1 MQLSICES
9 VMIQF
14 LMIMIL
20 VKYIRSTKMMSSYIH
35 RKDIYY
41 EKHCRTL
48 EKEIGMLQAEK
59 ENLKREN
66 IELQLKLGID
76 LEHIKQNNAMD
87 RKVIANAL
95 YSQKLFND
103 GKAEMDEALA
113 VLTNEIEK
121 AKELNKEY
129 KDITDA
135 LLEEMF
141 NKDNYKK

>member
-1 MQLSICES
+1 MSNK
-9 VMIQF
+9 
-14 LMIMIL
+14 L
-20 VKYIRSTKMMSSYIH
+20 VKSKSNIEK
-35 RKDIYY
+35 KLEYY
-41 EKHCRTL
+41 ERHCKTL

-59 ENLKREN
+59 ENLKKEN
-66 IELQLKLGID
+66 VELQLKLGID

-87 RKVIANAL
+87 RNVIANAL

-129 KDITDA
+129 KNIIDA

>member
-1 MQLSICES
+1 MSNK
-9 VMIQF
+9 
-14 LMIMIL
+14 L
-20 VKYIRSTKMMSSYIH
+20 VKSKSNME
-35 RKDIYY
+35 KKLDYY
-41 EKHCRTL
+41 KGHCRTL

-59 ENLKREN
+59 ENLKKEN
-66 IELQLKLGID
+66 VELQLKLGID

-129 KDITDA
+129 KNITDA

>member
-1 MQLSICES
+1 MSNK
-9 VMIQF
+9 
-14 LMIMIL
+14 L
-20 VKYIRSTKMMSSYIH
+20 VKTKSNIE
-35 RKDIYY
+35 KKLEYY
-41 EKHCRTL
+41 ERHCETL

-59 ENLKREN
+59 ENLKKEN
-66 IELQLKLGID
+66 VELQLKLGID
-76 LEHIKQNNAMD
+76 SEHIKQNNAMD

-103 GKAEMDEALA
+103 GKAEMDVALA

-129 KDITDA
+129 KNIIDA

>member
-1 MQLSICES
+1 MSNK
-9 VMIQF
+9 
-14 LMIMIL
+14 L
-20 VKYIRSTKMMSSYIH
+20 VKTKSNIE
-35 RKDIYY
+35 KKLEYY
-41 EKHCRTL
+41 ERHCKTL

-103 GKAEMDEALA
+103 GKSEMDEALA

-121 AKELNKEY
+121 AKELNKDY
-129 KDITDA
+129 KNIIDA
-135 LLEEMF
+135 LLDEMF

>member
-1 MQLSICES
+1 MSNK
-9 VMIQF
+9 
-14 LMIMIL
+14 L
-20 VKYIRSTKMMSSYIH
+20 VKSKSNME
-35 RKDIYY
+35 KKLEYY
-41 EKHCRTL
+41 ERHCRTL

-59 ENLKREN
+59 ENLKKEN
-66 IELQLKLGID
+66 VELQLKLGID

-95 YSQKLFND
+95 YSQKLFNE
-103 GKAEMDEALA
+103 GKAEMNEALA

-129 KDITDA
+129 KNIIDA
-135 LLEEMF
+135 LLEERF

>member
-1 MQLSICES
+1 MSNK
-9 VMIQF
+9 
-14 LMIMIL
+14 L
-20 VKYIRSTKMMSSYIH
+20 VKTKSNIE
-35 RKDIYY
+35 KKLEYY
-41 EKHCRTL
+41 ERHCKTL

-59 ENLKREN
+59 ENLKKEN
-66 IELQLKLGID
+66 VELQLKLGID

-103 GKAEMDEALA
+103 GKAEMDGALA

-129 KDITDA
+129 KNITDA

>member
-1 MQLSICES
+1 MSNK
-9 VMIQF
+9 
-14 LMIMIL
+14 L
-20 VKYIRSTKMMSSYIH
+20 VKNKSNIEK
-35 RKDIYY
+35 KLEYY
-41 EKHCRTL
+41 ERHCRTL

-59 ENLKREN
+59 ENLRREN

-103 GKAEMDEALA
+103 GKAEMDGALA

-129 KDITDA
+129 KDITQP
-135 LLEEMF
+135 F
-141 NKDNYKK
+141 TVRNN

>member
-1 MQLSICES
+1 MRWQI
-9 VMIQF
+9 IIF
-14 LMIMIL
+14 KL
-20 VKYIRSTKMMSSYIH
+20 VELCAY
-35 RKDIYY
+35 D
-41 EKHCRTL
+41 TL
-48 EKEIGMLQAEK
+48 TTATAKGFM
-59 ENLKREN
+59 N
-66 IELQLKLGID
+66 IGID

-129 KDITDA
+129 KNITDA

>member
-1 MQLSICES
+1 MSNK
-9 VMIQF
+9 
-14 LMIMIL
+14 L
-20 VKYIRSTKMMSSYIH
+20 VKTKSNIE
-35 RKDIYY
+35 KKLEYY
-41 EKHCRTL
+41 ERHCKTL

-59 ENLKREN
+59 ENLKKEN
-66 IELQLKLGID
+66 VELQLKLGID

-103 GKAEMDEALA
+103 GKAEMDGALA

-129 KDITDA
+129 KDITDV

>member
-1 MQLSICES
+1 MEKKLE
-9 VMIQF
+9 
-14 LMIMIL
+14 
-20 VKYIRSTKMMSSYIH
+20 
-35 RKDIYY
+35 YY
-41 EKHCRTL
+41 ERHCKTL

-59 ENLKREN
+59 ENLKKEN
-66 IELQLKLGID
+66 VELQLKLGID

-95 YSQKLFND
+95 YSQKLFNE
-103 GKAEMDEALA
+103 GKAEMNEALA

-129 KDITDA
+129 KNIIDA
-135 LLEEMF
+135 LLEERF

>member
-1 MQLSICES
+1 MSNK
-9 VMIQF
+9 
-14 LMIMIL
+14 L
-20 VKYIRSTKMMSSYIH
+20 VKSKSNME
-35 RKDIYY
+35 KKLEYY
-41 EKHCRTL
+41 ERHCKTL

-66 IELQLKLGID
+66 VELQLKLGID

-95 YSQKLFND
+95 YSQKLFNE
-103 GKAEMDEALA
+103 GKAEMDEALV

-129 KDITDA
+129 KNITDA

>member
-1 MQLSICES
+1 MSRLKIGENRMSNK
-9 VMIQF
+9 
-14 LMIMIL
+14 L
-20 VKYIRSTKMMSSYIH
+20 VKSKSNME
-35 RKDIYY
+35 KKLEYY
-41 EKHCRTL
+41 KRHCKTL

-76 LEHIKQNNAMD
+76 LDHIKQNNAMD
-87 RKVIANAL
+87 RKVIANVL

-129 KDITDA
+129 KNITDD

>member
-1 MQLSICES
+1 MSNK
-9 VMIQF
+9 
-14 LMIMIL
+14 L
-20 VKYIRSTKMMSSYIH
+20 VKTKSNIE
-35 RKDIYY
+35 KKLEYY
-41 EKHCRTL
+41 ERHCKTL

-59 ENLKREN
+59 ENLKKEN
-66 IELQLKLGID
+66 VELQLKLGID

-95 YSQKLFND
+95 YSQKLFNE
-103 GKAEMDEALA
+103 GKAEMNEALA

-129 KDITDA
+129 KNIIDA

-141 NKDNYKK
+141 NKDNHKK

>member
-1 MQLSICES
+1 MSNK
-9 VMIQF
+9 
-14 LMIMIL
+14 L
-20 VKYIRSTKMMSSYIH
+20 VKSKSNME
-35 RKDIYY
+35 KKLKYY
-41 EKHCRTL
+41 ERHCKTL

-59 ENLKREN
+59 ENLKKEN
-66 IELQLKLGID
+66 VELQLKLGID

-129 KDITDA
+129 KNITDA

>member
-1 MQLSICES
+1 MSNK
-9 VMIQF
+9 
-14 LMIMIL
+14 L
-20 VKYIRSTKMMSSYIH
+20 VKSKSNME
-35 RKDIYY
+35 KKLEYY
-41 EKHCRTL
+41 EKHCKTL

-59 ENLKREN
+59 ENLKKEN
-66 IELQLKLGID
+66 VELQLKLGID

-95 YSQKLFND
+95 YSQKLFNA

-129 KDITDA
+129 KNITDA

>member
-1 MQLSICES
+1 MSNK
-9 VMIQF
+9 
-14 LMIMIL
+14 L
-20 VKYIRSTKMMSSYIH
+20 VKTKSNME
-35 RKDIYY
+35 KKLEYY
-41 EKHCRTL
+41 ERHCRTL

-59 ENLKREN
+59 ENLKKEN
-66 IELQLKLGID
+66 VELQLKLGID

-95 YSQKLFND
+95 YSQKLFNA

-129 KDITDA
+129 KNITDA

>member
-1 MQLSICES
+1 MSNK
-9 VMIQF
+9 
-14 LMIMIL
+14 L
-20 VKYIRSTKMMSSYIH
+20 VKSKSNME
-35 RKDIYY
+35 KKLEYY
-41 EKHCRTL
+41 ERHCKTL

-59 ENLKREN
+59 ENLKKEN
-66 IELQLKLGID
+66 VELQLKLGID

-95 YSQKLFND
+95 YSQKLFNE
-103 GKAEMDEALA
+103 GKAEMNEALA

-129 KDITDA
+129 KNIIDA
-135 LLEEMF
+135 LLEERF

>member
-1 MQLSICES
+1 MEKKLE
-9 VMIQF
+9 
-14 LMIMIL
+14 
-20 VKYIRSTKMMSSYIH
+20 
-35 RKDIYY
+35 YY
-41 EKHCRTL
+41 KRHCKTL
-48 EKEIGMLQAEK
+48 EKEIGMQQAEK

-66 IELQLKLGID
+66 IELQLKLCID
-76 LEHIKQNNAMD
+76 LDHIKQNNAMD
-87 RKVIANAL
+87 RKVIVNAL

-103 GKAEMDEALA
+103 GKAEMNEALA

-129 KDITDA
+129 KNITDA

>member
-1 MQLSICES
+1 
-9 VMIQF
+9 
-14 LMIMIL
+14 
-20 VKYIRSTKMMSSYIH
+20 
-35 RKDIYY
+35 
-41 EKHCRTL
+41 
-48 EKEIGMLQAEK
+48 MLQAEK
-59 ENLKREN
+59 ENLKKEN
-66 IELQLKLGID
+66 VELQLKLGID

-121 AKELNKEY
+121 AKEY
-129 KDITDA
+129 KNITDA

>member
-1 MQLSICES
+1 MSNK
-9 VMIQF
+9 
-14 LMIMIL
+14 L
-20 VKYIRSTKMMSSYIH
+20 VKSKSNME
-35 RKDIYY
+35 KKLEYY
-41 EKHCRTL
+41 ERHCRTL
-48 EKEIGMLQAEK
+48 EKEIRMLQAEK
-59 ENLKREN
+59 ENLKKEN
-66 IELQLKLGID
+66 VELQLKLGID

-103 GKAEMDEALA
+103 GKAEMNEALA

-129 KDITDA
+129 KNITDA

-141 NKDNYKK
+141 NKDNYKN

>member
-1 MQLSICES
+1 
-9 VMIQF
+9 
-14 LMIMIL
+14 
-20 VKYIRSTKMMSSYIH
+20 MSSYIH

-41 EKHCRTL
+41 EKHCKTL
-48 EKEIGMLQAEK
+48 EKEIEMLQAEK
-59 ENLKREN
+59 ENLKKEN
-66 IELQLKLGID
+66 VELQLKLGID
-76 LEHIKQNNAMD
+76 LEHIKQNNTMD
-87 RKVIANAL
+87 RNVIANAL
-95 YSQKLFND
+95 YSQRLFND
-103 GKAEMDEALA
+103 GKAEMDGALA

>member
-1 MQLSICES
+1 MSNK
-9 VMIQF
+9 
-14 LMIMIL
+14 L
-20 VKYIRSTKMMSSYIH
+20 VKSKSNME
-35 RKDIYY
+35 KKLEYY
-41 EKHCRTL
+41 KRHCRTL

-59 ENLKREN
+59 ENLRREN

-103 GKAEMDEALA
+103 GKAEMDGALA

>member
-1 MQLSICES
+1 MSNK
-9 VMIQF
+9 
-14 LMIMIL
+14 L
-20 VKYIRSTKMMSSYIH
+20 VKSKSNME
-35 RKDIYY
+35 KKLEYY
-41 EKHCRTL
+41 ERHCKTL

-59 ENLKREN
+59 ENLKKEN
-66 IELQLKLGID
+66 VELQLKLGID

-87 RKVIANAL
+87 RKVIENAL
-95 YSQKLFND
+95 YSQKLFNE
-103 GKAEMDEALA
+103 GTAEMDEALA

>member
-1 MQLSICES
+1 MSNK
-9 VMIQF
+9 
-14 LMIMIL
+14 L
-20 VKYIRSTKMMSSYIH
+20 VKTKSNIE
-35 RKDIYY
+35 KKLEYY
-41 EKHCRTL
+41 ERHCETL

-59 ENLKREN
+59 ENLKKEN
-66 IELQLKLGID
+66 VELQLKLGID
-76 LEHIKQNNAMD
+76 LEHIKQNNTMD
-87 RKVIANAL
+87 RNVIANAL

-103 GKAEMDEALA
+103 GKAEMDGALA

>member
-1 MQLSICES
+1 
-9 VMIQF
+9 
-14 LMIMIL
+14 
-20 VKYIRSTKMMSSYIH
+20 MMSSYIH

-59 ENLKREN
+59 ENLKKKN
-66 IELQLKLGID
+66 VELQLKLGID

-129 KDITDA
+129 KNITDA

>member
-1 MQLSICES
+1 MEKKLE
-9 VMIQF
+9 
-14 LMIMIL
+14 
-20 VKYIRSTKMMSSYIH
+20 
-35 RKDIYY
+35 YY
-41 EKHCRTL
+41 KRHCRTL

-59 ENLKREN
+59 ENLKKEN
-66 IELQLKLGID
+66 VELQLKLGID

-103 GKAEMDEALA
+103 GKAEMDGALA

>member
-1 MQLSICES
+1 MEKKLE
-9 VMIQF
+9 
-14 LMIMIL
+14 
-20 VKYIRSTKMMSSYIH
+20 
-35 RKDIYY
+35 YY
-41 EKHCRTL
+41 ERHCRTL
-48 EKEIGMLQAEK
+48 EKEIGMPPPAP
-59 ENLKREN
+59 ENLLFAFV
-66 IELQLKLGID
+66 ELQLKLGID

-129 KDITDA
+129 KNITDA

>member
-1 MQLSICES
+1 MSNK
-9 VMIQF
+9 
-14 LMIMIL
+14 L
-20 VKYIRSTKMMSSYIH
+20 VKTKSNME
-35 RKDIYY
+35 KKLEYY
-41 EKHCRTL
+41 ERHCRTL

-59 ENLKREN
+59 ENLKKEN
-66 IELQLKLGID
+66 VELQLKLGID
-76 LEHIKQNNAMD
+76 LKHIKQNNAID

-103 GKAEMDEALA
+103 GKAEMNEALA

-129 KDITDA
+129 KNIIDA

>member
-1 MQLSICES
+1 MSNK
-9 VMIQF
+9 
-14 LMIMIL
+14 L
-20 VKYIRSTKMMSSYIH
+20 VKSKSNME
-35 RKDIYY
+35 KKLEYY
-41 EKHCRTL
+41 EKHCKTL

-59 ENLKREN
+59 ENLKKEN
-66 IELQLKLGID
+66 VELQLKLGID

-95 YSQKLFND
+95 YSQKLFNE
-103 GKAEMDEALA
+103 GKAEMNEALA

-129 KDITDA
+129 KNIIDA
-135 LLEEMF
+135 LLEERF

>member
-1 MQLSICES
+1 MEKKLE
-9 VMIQF
+9 
-14 LMIMIL
+14 
-20 VKYIRSTKMMSSYIH
+20 
-35 RKDIYY
+35 YY
-41 EKHCRTL
+41 ERHCETL

-59 ENLKREN
+59 ENLKKEN
-66 IELQLKLGID
+66 VELQLKLGID
-76 LEHIKQNNAMD
+76 LEHIKQNNTMD

-95 YSQKLFND
+95 YSQKLCND

-135 LLEEMF
+135 LLEELL
-141 NKDNYKK
+141 NKDNYEK

>member
-1 MQLSICES
+1 MSNK
-9 VMIQF
+9 
-14 LMIMIL
+14 L
-20 VKYIRSTKMMSSYIH
+20 VKSKSNME
-35 RKDIYY
+35 KKLEYY
-41 EKHCRTL
+41 ERHCRTL

-59 ENLKREN
+59 ENLKKEN
-66 IELQLKLGID
+66 VELQLKLGID
-76 LEHIKQNNAMD
+76 LKHIKQNDAMD

-129 KDITDA
+129 KNITDA

>member
-1 MQLSICES
+1 MSNK
-9 VMIQF
+9 
-14 LMIMIL
+14 L
-20 VKYIRSTKMMSSYIH
+20 VKSKSNME
-35 RKDIYY
+35 KKLEYY
-41 EKHCRTL
+41 KRHCRTL

-59 ENLKREN
+59 ENLKKEN
-66 IELQLKLGID
+66 VELQLKLGID

-103 GKAEMDEALA
+103 GKAEMDGALA

>member
-1 MQLSICES
+1 MSNK
-9 VMIQF
+9 
-14 LMIMIL
+14 L
-20 VKYIRSTKMMSSYIH
+20 VKTKSNME
-35 RKDIYY
+35 KKLEYY
-41 EKHCRTL
+41 ERHCRTL

-59 ENLKREN
+59 ENLKKEN
-66 IELQLKLGID
+66 VELQLKLGID

-103 GKAEMDEALA
+103 GKAEMDGALA